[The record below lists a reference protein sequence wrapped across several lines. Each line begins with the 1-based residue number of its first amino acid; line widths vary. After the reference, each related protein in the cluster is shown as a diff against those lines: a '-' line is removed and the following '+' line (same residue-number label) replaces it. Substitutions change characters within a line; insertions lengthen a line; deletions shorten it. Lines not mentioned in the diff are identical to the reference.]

1 MRTLKLTVATSSP
14 CAALVLASLAA
25 SCAGGDA
32 LPPGCTLFLP
42 DDSGCHRHE
51 RELLTAAWREVSAK
65 VCATPPDFVSCLSR
79 GTFSPVERADIET
92 ITSALR
98 RPGWTTVRCADLAPG
113 RDAEASGSDDGA
125 VIRVDHGYLAG
136 GKARRPLVEA
146 LAHELSHTL
155 GYAHYGTSGDA
166 LGEYGWSVPVRF
178 EACVSPLPAVDEAR
192 DVALTPLGIL
202 SESLERDEA
211 RWCPAGTTA
220 SGVAVADA
228 AGVTTALTLSCR
240 GETSAADVVLPV
252 LDAVAAQ
259 TLGCGRDVL
268 VGVRA
273 SETERGV
280 VIRQALCLPLASL
293 MSSTDA
299 GLTAAPRAAVP
310 GAVERRCPRGS
321 AVRGL
326 EATSA
331 QGLQRLT
338 VWCDSLDRARR
349 AVTWSEGVRIGARA
363 HPPVTS
369 RTWRC
374 DRDGAVV
381 GLFGTLAATRNGI
394 VRLGAWCRAPAAS
407 SGVTALRDASEER
420 VLPALGTA
428 PTEADL
434 PLRTR
439 CEGGRVAIGVRAR
452 STLDGAIPLRVGV
465 LCGAPD
471 GSLAPTWS
479 DDGNAAATLGNESR
493 CPVGSVVAGLTLE
506 TTWITATPRPV
517 LRVSTLQPHCRAL
530 PVAR

>member
-1 MRTLKLTVATSSP
+1 MRTSRFTVATSSP
-14 CAALVLASLAA
+14 CAALVVASLAV

-51 RELLTAAWREVSAK
+51 RELLTTAWREVSAK
-65 VCATPPDFVSCLSR
+65 VCAAPPDFVSCLSR

-98 RPGWTTVRCADLAPG
+98 RPGWTTLRCADLAPG

-136 GKARRPLVEA
+136 GKARRPLVET

-155 GYAHYGTSGDA
+155 GYAHYGASGDA

-178 EACVSPLPAVDEAR
+178 EACVSPLPALDGAR
-192 DVALTPLGIL
+192 DVALAPLGIL
-202 SESLERDEA
+202 SETLERDEA

-220 SGVAVADA
+220 SGVAVADS
-228 AGVTTALTLSCR
+228 AGATRALALSCR
-240 GETSAADVVLPV
+240 GETSAANVVLPV
-252 LDAVAAQ
+252 LDAVTAQ

-268 VGVRA
+268 VGARA
-273 SETERGV
+273 SVTERGV
-280 VIRQALCLPLASL
+280 VVRQALCLPLASL

-299 GLTAAPRAAVP
+299 GLTAVPRVTGP
-310 GAVERRCPRGS
+310 GAVERRCPPGS

-326 EATSA
+326 EATST
-331 QGLQRLT
+331 QGLRRLT
-338 VWCDSLDRARR
+338 VWCDSLDRARQ
-349 AVTWSEGVRIGARA
+349 AATWSEGVRIGARA

-381 GLFGTLAATRNGI
+381 GLFGALAERGNGI
-394 VRLGAWCRAPAAS
+394 VRLGARCRTPAAS
-407 SGVTALRDASEER
+407 TTGAALRDASEER
-420 VLPALGTA
+420 ALPALGA
-428 PTEADL
+428 ASSDADH
-434 PLRTR
+434 PLHTR

-465 LCGAPD
+465 LCGAAD

-479 DDGNAAATLGNESR
+479 DDGNAAATVGAESR

-506 TTWITATPRPV
+506 TTWITATPTPV
-517 LRVSTLQPHCRAL
+517 LRVSTLRPHCRAR
-530 PVAR
+530 PVSR